1 MLAEGI
7 SHVPRGCRLAF
18 PSRINSLAF
27 HLFLCLS
34 AGPSIAEG
42 VLLFLYLI

>member
-1 MLAEGI
+1 MLAVGI
-7 SHVPRGCRLAF
+7 SHELRGCRLAF
-18 PSRINSLAF
+18 PSHINSLAF

-34 AGPSIAEG
+34 ARLSIAEG